1 MILIALLG
9 TLLAVVAAIGATV
22 IMVALGA
29 SVILGVGGAII
40 KTIKD
45 KIKEKNV
52 KLPNE

>member
-1 MILIALLG
+1 MI
-9 TLLAVVAAIGATV
+9 AAIGATIV
-22 IMVALGA
+22 MVALGA

-52 KLPNE
+52 KL

>member
-1 MILIALLG
+1 MILLALGGAVIA
-9 TLLAVVAAIGATV
+9 AIAAIGATI

-45 KIKEKNV
+45 KIKEKNA
-52 KLPNE
+52 KLQNE